1 MVNMLRTSA
10 IMTTKPAGG
19 FHSKFLCGVDKT
31 SVETHKNTRFLAPNN
46 KEKVVLAKYLAAL
59 IFA

>member
-1 MVNMLRTSA
+1 MVNMPRTSA

-19 FHSKFLCGVDKT
+19 FYSKFLCGVDKT
-31 SVETHKNTRFLAPNN
+31 SVETHKNTQFLAPNN